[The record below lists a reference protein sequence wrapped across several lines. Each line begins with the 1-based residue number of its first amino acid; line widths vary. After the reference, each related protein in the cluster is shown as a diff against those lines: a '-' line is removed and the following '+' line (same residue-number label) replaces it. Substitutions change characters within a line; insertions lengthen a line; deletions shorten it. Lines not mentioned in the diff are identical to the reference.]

1 MNALLRTVGM
11 TNLESTKGKSVR
23 VPLKLSL
30 FLWRVLSWMIQRSW
44 GERMQEYL
52 VTYIPGY
59 LKRNAIAVEK
69 EKIEKKVKRS
79 TIEKTNFAQTQ
90 LTSVSQNKSVIE
102 LILGEHRL
110 GLPHAN
116 HNDLPFQQILQ
127 WSIQGYYR
135 EPKAVQQI
143 TNAYLLKAVDLISVA
158 KCLVASNQNF
168 TQTPIPV
175 WKTGLTPKLNCGQ
188 EWVQKLWEETS
199 VEQKFYLFLR
209 MIADEG
215 DKVKKNTH
223 DKITGCLWMF
233 DAVDLN

>member
-135 EPKAVQQI
+135 EP
-143 TNAYLLKAVDLISVA
+143 
-158 KCLVASNQNF
+158 
-168 TQTPIPV
+168 
-175 WKTGLTPKLNCGQ
+175 
-188 EWVQKLWEETS
+188 
-199 VEQKFYLFLR
+199 
-209 MIADEG
+209 
-215 DKVKKNTH
+215 
-223 DKITGCLWMF
+223 
-233 DAVDLN
+233 